1 MIFRNIH
8 PRTCRAWLSLV
19 SPRHESCFY
28 STVPLQ
34 PVPPLTQ
41 TLQGYLW
48 ALEPLL
54 PPEELN
60 HTRRMVQEFGRPGG
74 LGQQLQE
81 GLERRARHTKN
92 WISDWWVQWAYLES
106 RQPLAVHSNPA
117 ISLPRRD
124 YNDWR
129 SQLLFA
135 SKLIAAV
142 LDFKAK
148 MHK

>member
-1 MIFRNIH
+1 MFAAGRNNHRREEVGNTCCFPARIDNFSEKVVRRAMRAAVWLHGGESGVLIRGNMIFRNIH

-92 WISDWWVQWAYLES
+92 W
-106 RQPLAVHSNPA
+106 
-117 ISLPRRD
+117 
-124 YNDWR
+124 
-129 SQLLFA
+129 
-135 SKLIAAV
+135 
-142 LDFKAK
+142 
-148 MHK
+148 